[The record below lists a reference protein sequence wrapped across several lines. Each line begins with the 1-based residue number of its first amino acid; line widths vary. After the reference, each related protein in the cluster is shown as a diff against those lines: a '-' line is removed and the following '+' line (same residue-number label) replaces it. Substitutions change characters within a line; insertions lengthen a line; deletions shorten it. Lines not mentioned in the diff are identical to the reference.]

1 MPTFTVRLIPAPTSG
16 YLTAACAAAS
26 IIIETENR
34 AALMIRARAIVPKM
48 YELCGYGT
56 TDDHFHFHD

>member
-1 MPTFTVRLIPAPTSG
+1 MPTFTVRLFPGPTSG

-34 AALMIRARAIVPKM
+34 AALMTRVHAIVPKM

-56 TDDHFHFHD
+56 ADDHFHFYY